1 VKHLVIVES
10 PAKART
16 LEGYLGDGYRVEASV
31 GHVLDLPRSGLGV
44 DVENDFEPEYVT
56 IEGKATV
63 LKKLRGAA
71 KDADVIL
78 LATDPDREGEA
89 IAYHIA
95 SQLGYE
101 DGEGGERFRR
111 ISFNE
116 ITRRAVLEA
125 LEHPGHLDL
134 PRIEAQQARR
144 ILDRLVGFMLSPLLW
159 KKIKPGLSAGR
170 VQSVAV
176 RLLVERERARRAFR
190 SAGFWDLRARLGAD
204 EPEFNA
210 DLVRVGETPLAT
222 GRDFDERTGQLKQGR
237 DVLWLDETA
246 AGELRARLEGAAFT
260 VRSLEEKRSK
270 RSPYPPFTTSSL
282 QQEANRKLNLGA
294 RRTMRIA
301 QKLYED
307 GLITYMRTD
316 SLHLAEGAIDAIRKT
331 VEDRFGGKYLSDGPR
346 RFRTKAKGAQEAH
359 EAIRPAGTRMP
370 TAEDLSLTGPHR
382 ALYDLIWKRTV
393 ATQMAD
399 ARLKHVTVLI
409 DADDAV
415 FRATG
420 KVIEFPGFFRAYVEG
435 RDDPQAALEDQEVA
449 LPELAEG
456 QGVSC
461 LELAVVDHRTK
472 PPARYTEATLVKA
485 LESEGIG
492 RPSTYAA
499 IISTIVDRGYAER
512 QNKQLVPSFIA
523 FAVTG
528 LLEEHFPDLVDTGFT
543 AEMENSLDAIASG
556 EVEWR
561 VYLRDFYSG
570 EEGFERRLNE
580 RQEVI
585 DPRRASTVEL
595 SDLRP
600 RVRIGRYGTFLE
612 LERDGERLTAP
623 VPEGVAPADLTDEEA
638 LELIER
644 RAAGPEELGV
654 DPESGKPVYL
664 LTGRFGPYVQLG
676 EMGEDKAKPPRSS
689 LPDNVDHDR
698 VTLEIALKLLAMPAS
713 LGAHP
718 ESGKPVKVGIGRY
731 GPYVVHEGDYRSL
744 QPEDD
749 PLTVGLDRALELLAQ
764 PKRRG
769 RGAAS
774 AAPLR
779 EVGLHPGDGT
789 PVALYAG
796 RYGPYVKHG
805 KTNASLPKGVEP
817 EDVTLDMAMELLQA
831 RRERDAAKKKAGRGK
846 ASTAKKKAGSKT
858 KGKAR
863 GATGGKAK
871 GTPASKAKTRG
882 ASKSESKSESTS
894 ESTSESGSESKSES

>member
-63 LKKLRGAA
+63 LKRLRGAA

-101 DGEGGERFRR
+101 DGEDGERFRR

-116 ITRRAVLEA
+116 ITRRAVLDA

-190 SAGFWDLRARLGAD
+190 SADFWDLRARLGAD
-204 EPEFNA
+204 GREFNA

-222 GRDFDERTGQLKQGR
+222 GRDFDQGTGELKQGR

-246 AGELRARLEGAAFT
+246 AGELRARLEGTPFT
-260 VRSLEEKRSK
+260 VRSLEEKRSTG
-270 RSPYPPFTTSSL
+270 RPYPPFTTSSL
-282 QQEANRKLNLGA
+282 QQEANRKRNLGA

-316 SLHLAEGAIDAIRKT
+316 SLHVSEGAIDAIRKT

-409 DADDAV
+409 HADDAL

-435 RDDPQAALEDQEVA
+435 RDDPEAALEDQEVV

-456 QGVSC
+456 QEVSC
-461 LELAVVDHRTK
+461 LELTVVDHRTK

-512 QNKQLVPSFIA
+512 QNKQLIPSFIA

-585 DPRRASTVEL
+585 DPRQASTVEL

-600 RVRIGRYGTFLE
+600 RVRIGRYGPFLE

-638 LELIER
+638 IELIEK

-654 DPESGKPVYL
+654 DPKTGKPVYL

-676 EMGEDKAKPPRSS
+676 EMGEDKTKPPRAS
-689 LPDNVDHDR
+689 LPESVDHDC
-698 VTLEIALKLLAMPAS
+698 VTLGIALKLLEMPAK
-713 LGAHP
+713 LGVHP

-769 RGAAS
+769 RRGAS
-774 AAPLR
+774 VTPLR
-779 EVGLHPGDGT
+779 EVGLHPADGA

-805 KTNASLPKGVEP
+805 KTNASLPKAVEP
-817 EDVTLDMAMELLQA
+817 DDVTLDMAMELLQT
-831 RRERDAAKKKAGRGK
+831 RRERDAAKKKSGRGK
-846 ASTAKKKAGSKT
+846 ASTAKKKTGSKT

-863 GATGGKAK
+863 GATSGKAK

-882 ASKSESKSESTS
+882 ASKSESESG
-894 ESTSESGSESKSES
+894 STSESGSESKSES